1 MTSPSGSTLS
11 ILRGYD
17 PSNPHIASF
26 ERGNY
31 AHRSA
36 SYTHC
41 LREVVVTCLLVI
53 SNREIPKITVHS
65 NRRGAFYP
73 GSFSSDGE
81 ESLFRVRVKERTLT
95 IGREMMSSVCLV
107 RGTLRRFPLATG
119 I

>member
-11 ILRGYD
+11 ILHGYD
-17 PSNPHIASF
+17 PSNPRIVSF
-26 ERGNY
+26 ERCDY

-53 SNREIPKITVHS
+53 SNSEIPKITVHS

-73 GSFSSDGE
+73 GSFSGDGE
-81 ESLFRVRVKERTLT
+81 GEPVPGEGKRSNLDPWLGEDVYRVLGQGYAET
-95 IGREMMSSVCLV
+95 
-107 RGTLRRFPLATG
+107 F
-119 I
+119 